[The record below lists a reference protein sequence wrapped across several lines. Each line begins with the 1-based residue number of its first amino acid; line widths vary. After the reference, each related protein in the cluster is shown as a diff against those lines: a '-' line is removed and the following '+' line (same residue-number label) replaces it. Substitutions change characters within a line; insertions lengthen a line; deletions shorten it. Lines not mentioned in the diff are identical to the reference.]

1 MHQNNLFGNFM
12 IELGA
17 KPHVLHASPFD
28 VYFFDE
34 QKILIHFIDL
44 QKFEGANLAL
54 HFFTD
59 LTQKTTAIHHKI
71 IHVWEDVWLT
81 NQATVRSRIKSILG
95 YNKKIHARQ
104 TQVIRL
110 DKLDTTVFLNENHL
124 QKATGAYY
132 KFGLKWQEQLVAVAT
147 FSKAR
152 TMYDGPVYYRSFEL
166 ERFATLAQTNVVG
179 GFSKLVNYF
188 SKNMHA
194 QHIMTY
200 ADRDWSQGESYS
212 LLGFNLIEETEPQQF
227 FINKNTHQR
236 TIAHQLATPENC
248 IKVWNAGSLKFVL
261 NTRAYETNQA

>member
-12 IELGA
+12 MELGA
-17 KPHVLHASPFD
+17 KPHVLHGSPFD

-34 QKILIHFIDL
+34 QKILFHFIEL
-44 QKFEGANLAL
+44 QKFKQKKLPL
-54 HFFTD
+54 HFFSD
-59 LTQKTTAIHHKI
+59 LTHKTSAIHHKI

-81 NQATVRSRIKSILG
+81 NDATVKSRIKSILG

-104 TQVIRL
+104 TQVVRL
-110 DKLDTTVFLNENHL
+110 DKLEATNFLNNNHL

-132 KFGLKWQEQLVAVAT
+132 KFGLKWNDKLIAVAT

-179 GFSKLVNYF
+179 GFSKLVHF
-188 SKNMHA
+188 FCKNMHV

-200 ADRDWSQGESYS
+200 ADRDWSQGESYN
-212 LLGFNLIEETEPQQF
+212 LLGFTLVEATEPQQF
-227 FINKNTHQR
+227 FLHESTLQR
-236 TIAHQLATPENC
+236 TVATQQIAPLNS
-248 IKVWNAGSLKFVL
+248 IKIWNAGSLKFVL
-261 NTRAYETNQA
+261 DTRAYETKQT